1 MAHYNISSITDTL
14 WLLGKF
20 YSFFLLLP
28 IPLSHQHVHSLLLV
42 NKHDPLKPEHNVKD
56 VLKSWLITFFGNLT
70 YFTGG
75 FMLSNISCND
85 QEETL
90 QQCQHKPIYRVCGCE
105 SMTLRHHSQYICCCL
120 DDDVRHFSG
129 NPHGLLCVSNADDCF
144 FLQ

>member
-1 MAHYNISSITDTL
+1 MKIACQRMCNFTLHHRHQQYHDVTLNSTHRLSRYFHSSRASLIVSVAHYNVSSITDTL

-42 NKHDPLKPEHNVKD
+42 NKHDQLKPEHNVKD

-85 QEETL
+85 QE
-90 QQCQHKPIYRVCGCE
+90 
-105 SMTLRHHSQYICCCL
+105 
-120 DDDVRHFSG
+120 
-129 NPHGLLCVSNADDCF
+129 
-144 FLQ
+144 